1 MRLPISVFAVLIMFF
16 MGQPL
21 ANGQDG
27 VIELYNPSFEDQ
39 PMNSRPPRG
48 WKDCGFPGESPPD
61 TQPDP
66 TFQVTKQAQDG
77 NTYLGLVARENDTW
91 EAVAQRLSEPLKK
104 GTCYDFS
111 MFLCRSEL
119 YVSLSRLDTDRDVNY
134 TTPAKLRIYGGFD
147 YCDKQYLLA
156 ETKEIIS
163 FRWLQYNFKLEPIAD
178 YTHIIF
184 EVFYKTPTLFPYNGN
199 ILLDNASP
207 LQPMPCNE
215 EELIAEAEEE
225 EEETEEIAVV
235 EQLSP
240 KTSNTPDPPKVETPE
255 EKTTPTPAPPPVVEP
270 TPAEVKP
277 ASIADLKRE
286 DLREGQTIRID
297 RLFFGMDKAII
308 DEGSYSVLSEVYLFM
323 SRNPDVL
330 IEIGG
335 HTNGLCSTNYCN
347 QLSADRAEAVA
358 DYLMGR
364 GVSPQR
370 LSHKGYGKTIPIAT
384 NSTAEGRKQNQRVE
398 IKILGFSN

>member
-1 MRLPISVFAVLIMFF
+1 
-16 MGQPL
+16 
-21 ANGQDG
+21 
-27 VIELYNPSFEDQ
+27 
-39 PMNSRPPRG
+39 
-48 WKDCGFPGESPPD
+48 
-61 TQPDP
+61 
-66 TFQVTKQAQDG
+66 
-77 NTYLGLVARENDTW
+77 
-91 EAVAQRLSEPLKK
+91 
-104 GTCYDFS
+104 
-111 MFLCRSEL
+111 
-119 YVSLSRLDTDRDVNY
+119 VNY

-207 LQPMPCNE
+207 LRPMPCDE
-215 EELIAEAEEE
+215 EEVVEEE
-225 EEETEEIAVV
+225 EVIEEKTPETVAA
-235 EQLSP
+235 EQIVP
-240 KTSNTPDPPKVETPE
+240 KTPDTPVPARVEIPE
-255 EKTTPTPAPPPVVEP
+255 EKTVPTPPRVVEAQ
-270 TPAEVKP
+270 PAEEKP

-297 RLFFGMDKAII
+297 KLFFAMDKAII
-308 DEGSYSVLSEVYLFM
+308 NDGSYEVLSDVYLFM

-330 IEIGG
+330 VEIGG

-364 GVSPQR
+364 GISPQR
-370 LSHKGYGKTIPIAT
+370 LSHKGYGKTMPIAT
-384 NSTAEGRKQNQRVE
+384 NSTIEGRKQNQRVE
-398 IKILGFSN
+398 IKILGFSK